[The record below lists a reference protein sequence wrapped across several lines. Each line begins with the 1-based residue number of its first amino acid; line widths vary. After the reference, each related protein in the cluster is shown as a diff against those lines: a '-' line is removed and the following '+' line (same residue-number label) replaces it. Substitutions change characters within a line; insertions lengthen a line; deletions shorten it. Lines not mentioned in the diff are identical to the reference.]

1 MMTYWIRLEWH
12 CHSTGWAINTM
23 TVYGDKNRRGR
34 VPADTPIVA
43 GTEWTQDPRREY
55 VCSYCNR
62 TMTKLQDRN
71 SANIS
76 YFCSACNVETN
87 AEEIDNLRTRSRLQM
102 PEGPVNTTPYVST
115 KFTEPT
121 VGRKNKELTGSFKVL
136 RDKGMKFTSVT
147 ESKG

>member
-1 MMTYWIRLEWH
+1 
-12 CHSTGWAINTM
+12 M

-34 VPADTPIVA
+34 VPSDTPIVA

-62 TMTKLQDRN
+62 TMIKLQDRN

-76 YFCSACNVETN
+76 YFCNVCNIQTN
-87 AEEIDNLRTRSRLQM
+87 ADATDNLRTRSRLQM
-102 PEGPVNTTPYVST
+102 PEGVNTTPYAST
-115 KFTEPT
+115 KFPEPT
-121 VGRKNKELTGSFKVL
+121 LDKKKTTIKGGLAELVRKGSIRV
-136 RDKGMKFTSVT
+136 TSYT

>member
-102 PEGPVNTTPYVST
+102 PEGPVNTTPYAA
-115 KFTEPT
+115 FPPEPELK
-121 VGRKNKELTGSFKVL
+121 RKKVTIKGGLAELQKRGIKI
-136 RDKGMKFTSVT
+136 KNYT
-147 ESKG
+147 ESRG